1 MRKLAFKQVDVF
13 TSEPFKGNPVAVV
26 MGAEGLGT
34 ETMQRIAN
42 WTNLS
47 ETTFLLPSTIA
58 DYKLRIFTPNMEL
71 PFAGHP
77 TIGSAHAALES
88 GLVSSKSHLTQECG
102 AGVMQL
108 SVQDGMIFVKAPA
121 PQITPVDESIGAE
134 VVSKPLRIEVGAVW
148 VVAQVKDAKTLAEL
162 QPDVATLMKLSAK
175 HELAGITL
183 FAKSGDPAAAI
194 DVRSFAPYHGIAEDP
209 VCGTGNISVAAYLR
223 ETGKLKE
230 TGKAYV
236 ARQGMQLGR
245 DGRVYIRVDADS
257 IHLGGNAVTCV
268 DGKIGV

>member
-1 MRKLAFKQVDVF
+1 MRKLVFKQVDVF
-13 TSEPFKGNPVAVV
+13 TAKPFFGNPVAVV
-26 MGAEGLGT
+26 IGADGLGT

-47 ETTFLLPSTIA
+47 ETTFLLKSSVA
-58 DYKLRIFTPNMEL
+58 DYRLRIFTPNMEL

-88 GLVSSKSHLTQECG
+88 GFIPSKIHLTQECG

-108 SVQDGMIFVKAPA
+108 SVEDGKIFVKAPA
-121 PQITPVDESIGAE
+121 PKITPVAESIGAE
-134 VVSKPLRIEVGAVW
+134 VISKPLRIDVGAVW
-148 VVAQVKDAKTLAEL
+148 VVAEVKDARTLAEL

-175 HELAGITL
+175 HDLAGVTL
-183 FAKSGDPAAAI
+183 FARSGDGAAAI

-209 VCGTGNISVAAYLR
+209 VCGTGNISIAAYLR
-223 ETGKLKE
+223 ETGRLKE
-230 TGKAYV
+230 TGEAYV

-245 DGRVYIRVDADS
+245 DGRVYMRVDAES
-257 IHLGGNAVTCV
+257 IHLGGNAVTTI
-268 DGKIGV
+268 DGRIGV